1 MHVQHKCSYENIIFL
16 LTPKKNHTENGMY
29 LHTVYSYIYIYIIK
43 RDALLNGKKQWGKH
57 LPLIR
62 MRCRIVH
69 TQTSYQYTKLGPMEE
84 KGSVLMYTLFKISF

>member
-16 LTPKKNHTENGMY
+16 LTPKKKHTENGMY

-69 TQTSYQYTKLGPMEE
+69 TQTPKLPVHKVRPDGR
-84 KGSVLMYTLFKISF
+84 KRLSFNVHTF

>member
-16 LTPKKNHTENGMY
+16 LTPKKKHTENGMY

-62 MRCRIVH
+62 IAESYIH
-69 TQTSYQYTKLGPMEE
+69 KQATSTQS
-84 KGSVLMYTLFKISF
+84 

>member
-1 MHVQHKCSYENIIFL
+1 MCNINIIFL
-16 LTPKKNHTENGMY
+16 LIPKKKHTENGMY
-29 LHTVYSYIYIYIIK
+29 LYIVYTYIYIYMYIIK

-69 TQTSYQYTKLGPMEE
+69 TQTSYQYTKLGPMGE